1 MGGLLIFLFII
12 LPILKGA
19 KRDERRSDVFKIF
32 FGIYFLFAVLG
43 AVFHSPIAAVAI
55 IALVLY
61 LFIKAKKKKES
72 NEREQK
78 YGWEKQTRTKQNSYG
93 GTYQNT
99 QSYSSR
105 ADAGTG
111 RVFSVILPKQVSKRR
126 KIVQDFN
133 RKYDLYLTPEQ
144 VQGIVDSTYMS
155 ETWKREVEAMAGKYE
170 TIYEWFQGST
180 KWLRAYLYA
189 FHVQDVTSD
198 FSQQERIVTTAF
210 EEIMRYS
217 DSLSNLSV
225 SERIKEINSKFYTNF
240 DDVTYMI
247 AYRFLESKGL
257 FHTLEVTE
265 PSRDDKDLDDLM
277 EKYRTMPSE

>member
-1 MGGLLIFLFII
+1 MGGFFIFLFII

-19 KRDERRSDVFKIF
+19 KRDERRSDGFKIF
-32 FGIYFLFAVLG
+32 FCIYFLFAIMG
-43 AVFHSPIAAVAI
+43 AVFDSPFAIVAV
-55 IALVLY
+55 IALLLY
-61 LFIKAKKKKES
+61 VFTKARQKKES
-72 NEREQK
+72 REREQK
-78 YGWEKQTRTKQNSYG
+78 YGWEKKGKERREPTQT
-93 GTYQNT
+93 TYQNT

-105 ADAGTG
+105 ADAGTA

-133 RKYDLYLTPEQ
+133 KKYDLYLTPEQ

-155 ETWKREVEAMAGKYE
+155 ETWKREVEAMTTKYE
-170 TIYEWFQGST
+170 SVYEWFQGST

-198 FSQQERIVTTAF
+198 FFQQEKIVTTAF

-217 DSLSNLSV
+217 DSLSYLSV
-225 SERIKEINSKFYTNF
+225 PERIKEINSKFYTNF

-247 AYRFLESKGL
+247 AYRFLESKGI

-265 PSRDDKDLDDLM
+265 PTKNDKDLDDLM